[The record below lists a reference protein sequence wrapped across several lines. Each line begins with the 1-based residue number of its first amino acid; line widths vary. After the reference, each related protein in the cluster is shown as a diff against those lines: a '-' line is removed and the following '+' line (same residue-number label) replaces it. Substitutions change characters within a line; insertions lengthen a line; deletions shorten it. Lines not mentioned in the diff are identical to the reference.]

1 MLLSLESSDS
11 LPSCRSSPLGG
22 SGRRRAAAAGA
33 RVAGVDTQLFTTGK
47 PRPGWGGAASSSLL
61 SMVPAAGRFGARAQP
76 PREAAR
82 RPHRRC
88 ARTRGRRSGK
98 GAGGGA
104 AAGCGPGARDASPAS
119 RRVRAPGLCAPPKPL
134 PAPVIRANAT
144 PRAQGRDTPRR
155 RQSQPSF
162 AVRIPETPT
171 APRRGRRGER
181 NVRAQRPERARDAA
195 QPGTAQPATR
205 ARGPRLRVPGA
216 PNGKD
221 SFARRSRPSGRARV
235 PFAASA
241 TSLAR
246 SWPDRAGATFRQR
259 CTPCAGELHAALA
272 LLRDPRTQMAAVRST
287 ASAATAAA
295 VRAMST
301 SAAGARKLI
310 FFGAPGVGKGTFAS
324 RIGPELGIPA
334 ISTGDIIRAEVKAG
348 SDVGKEV
355 KVSRCAARQAG
366 MRRGSPP
373 PRCAVRSATPR
384 QMRAR
389 LVRDR
394 PARSPAQAFSESG
407 KLVPDELVDK
417 MVKRRLA
424 EPDAQNGYILVRR
437 RTAARAGSAPPLPF
451 AAAAPGRPR
460 RGQAAGA
467 ADARAPAGSPLAA
480 RRPPTGHRRACKSF
494 ADPCSI

>member
-1 MLLSLESSDS
+1 MQLLGEARP
-11 LPSCRSSPLGG
+11 PSVAL
-22 SGRRRAAAAGA
+22 RA
-33 RVAGVDTQLFTTGK
+33 R
-47 PRPGWGGAASSSLL
+47 
-61 SMVPAAGRFGARAQP
+61 
-76 PREAAR
+76 
-82 RPHRRC
+82 
-88 ARTRGRRSGK
+88 K
-98 GAGGGA
+98 G
-104 AAGCGPGARDASPAS
+104 
-119 RRVRAPGLCAPPKPL
+119 
-134 PAPVIRANAT
+134 AT
-144 PRAQGRDTPRR
+144 PRGADNPSPNLPCEYPRRPPPLVGDAGASEMCEHRAPRGHATPRSPAR
-155 RQSQPSF
+155 RS
-162 AVRIPETPT
+162 
-171 APRRGRRGER
+171 RRREHEALACASRG
-181 NVRAQRPERARDAA
+181 
-195 QPGTAQPATR
+195 
-205 ARGPRLRVPGA
+205 GA
-216 PNGKD
+216 NGKD